1 MKSLKSGKMVKD
13 SQDSSE
19 DHIEIALKENHLK
32 ITKARVAVFKILATS
47 RKPLS
52 HSDIMEML
60 DSEKNWDRVTIY
72 RTLSEFEE
80 KKIVKSLLSK
90 ERTTYFEIMDSMSE
104 HAHITCEV
112 CGKMECLL
120 DEMFDFSIKK
130 ACDYQI
136 KTVEIL
142 VKGICGNC
150 K

>member
-13 SQDSSE
+13 SQDSNE
-19 DHIEIALKENHLK
+19 EHIEIALKGNHLK
-32 ITKARVAVFKILATS
+32 ITKARVAVYKILATS

-112 CGKMECLL
+112 CGKMEFLL

-130 ACDYQI
+130 AGDYQI
-136 KTVEIL
+136 KSVEIL
-142 VKGICGNC
+142 VKGICGYC